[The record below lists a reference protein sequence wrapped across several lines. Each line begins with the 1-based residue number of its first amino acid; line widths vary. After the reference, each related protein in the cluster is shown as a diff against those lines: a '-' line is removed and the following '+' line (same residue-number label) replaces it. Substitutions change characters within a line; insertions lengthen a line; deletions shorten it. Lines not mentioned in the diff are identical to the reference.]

1 MHEYRTAIGKIR
13 KVAMKKVIKNIAN
26 MMYQADPTASFA
38 IEFWDGDTIR
48 FGSFPE
54 VILRLKNENS
64 TKKIIRKGF
73 LGFGEAYMDGD
84 LEIERDLQKLFRLG
98 FAINF
103 DEHQLP
109 FWQKFRP
116 AILSLLNSSTLR
128 RAPKNISFHYD
139 RGNEFYELYLD
150 KTMTYSCAYFSKPD
164 DSLEQAQLNKYE
176 HISRKLLLKPNESL
190 LDIGCGWGGMLIY
203 AAQNYGIAGV
213 GITLSK
219 NQFEYANR
227 KIEELGLQ
235 NKLKVLYQDYR
246 RLNDKF
252 DKIVSIGMMEHVG
265 KKFIPTFIRK
275 VSDLLKSGGL
285 ALLHTIGKDTP
296 SAGDPWT
303 FNYIFPGAYIP
314 ALHEIVKEVGNTG
327 FSILDV
333 ENLRLHYAKTLEKWA
348 ENFEDNIEK
357 IRSLF
362 DETFVRQWRLFL
374 NSTAAGFKYGNSRL
388 FQILVS
394 KGLDNTLPV
403 TRAHVYEEYP
413 P

>member
-1 MHEYRTAIGKIR
+1 
-13 KVAMKKVIKNIAN
+13 VKKVIKNIAQ
-26 MMYQADPTASFA
+26 MMHQADPTACFA
-38 IEFWDGDTIR
+38 IEFWDGDAIG

-54 VILRLKNENS
+54 VILRLKTERS

-73 LGFGEAYMDGD
+73 LGFGEAYMEGELD
-84 LEIERDLQKLFRLG
+84 IEKDIPKLLRLG
-98 FAINF
+98 FAVNF
-103 DEHQLP
+103 NEYCLS
-109 FWQKFRP
+109 FWQKFQVV
-116 AILSLLNSSTLR
+116 IFSLLNSSTLR

-176 HISRKLLLKPNESL
+176 HISRKLLLKPDESL

-203 AAQNYGIAGV
+203 AARNYGITGV

-219 NQFEYANR
+219 NQFEYANH

-235 NKLKVLYQDYR
+235 NQLKVLYQDYR
-246 RLNDKF
+246 KLGDKY

-265 KKFIPTFIRK
+265 KKFIPTFIQK
-275 VSDLLKSGGL
+275 VSDLLKSEGL

-296 SAGDPWT
+296 SEEDPWT
-303 FNYIFPGAYIP
+303 FNYIFPGHYIP
-314 ALHEIVKEVGNTG
+314 TLHEIVKEMGKTG

-348 ENFEDNIEK
+348 ENFEENLEK
-357 IRSLF
+357 IRGMF

-374 NSTAAGFKYGNSRL
+374 NSTAAGFKYGDSRL

-403 TRAHVYEEYP
+403 TRAHVYEE
-413 P
+413 

>member
-1 MHEYRTAIGKIR
+1 
-13 KVAMKKVIKNIAN
+13 MKKIIKNIAQ
-26 MMYQADPTASFA
+26 MMHQADPTACFA
-38 IEFWDGDTIR
+38 IEFWDGDAIS

-54 VILRLKNENS
+54 VVLRLKTENS
-64 TKKIIRKGF
+64 TKKIIKKGF
-73 LGFGEAYMDGD
+73 LGFGEAYMEGELDIEKD
-84 LEIERDLQKLFRLG
+84 LPKLLRLG

-103 DEHQLP
+103 NEYCLS
-109 FWQKFRP
+109 FWQKFQLV
-116 AILSLLNSSTLR
+116 IFSLLNSSTLR

-176 HISRKLLLKPNESL
+176 HISRKLLLKPDESL

-203 AAQNYGIAGV
+203 AAQNYGITGV

-227 KIEELGLQ
+227 KIEELGLKNQ
-235 NKLKVLYQDYR
+235 IKILYQDYR
-246 RLNDKF
+246 DLNDKF

-265 KKFIPTFIRK
+265 KKFIPTFIQK
-275 VSDLLKSGGL
+275 VSDLLKSEGL

-296 SAGDPWT
+296 SDGDPWT
-303 FNYIFPGAYIP
+303 FNYIFPGHYIP
-314 ALHEIVKEVGNTG
+314 TLHEIVEEMGKTG

-348 ENFEDNIEK
+348 ENFEENIEK
-357 IRSLF
+357 IRNMF

-388 FQILVS
+388 FQVLVS
-394 KGLDNTLPV
+394 KGLDNRLPV
-403 TRAHVYEEYP
+403 TRAHVYKE
-413 P
+413 

>member
-1 MHEYRTAIGKIR
+1 
-13 KVAMKKVIKNIAN
+13 MKKVIKNIAH
-26 MMYQADPTASFA
+26 MMHQSDPRACFA

-54 VILRLKNENS
+54 VILRLKTKS
-64 TKKIIRKGF
+64 CAKKIIRKGF
-73 LGFGEAYMDGD
+73 LGFGEAYMEGNLEVEKD
-84 LEIERDLQKLFRLG
+84 LAKLFRLG
-98 FAINF
+98 FAVNF
-103 DEHQLP
+103 DDHGLP
-109 FWQKFRP
+109 FWQKFKMLT
-116 AILSLLNSSTLR
+116 LSLLNSSTLR
-128 RAPKNISFHYD
+128 QAPKNVSHHYD
-139 RGNEFYELYLD
+139 KGDEFYALYLD
-150 KTMTYSCAYFSKPD
+150 KTMTYSCAYFSNPD

-203 AAQNYGIAGV
+203 AAQKYGINGV

-227 KIEELGLQ
+227 RIEELGLQ
-235 NKLKVLYQDYR
+235 NRLNILYKDYR
-246 RLNDKF
+246 QLYERF

-265 KKFIPTFIRK
+265 RKFIPTFIKK

-285 ALLHTIGKDTP
+285 GLLHTIGKD
-296 SAGDPWT
+296 SASTGDPWT
-303 FNYIFPGAYIP
+303 FSYIFPGAYIP
-314 ALHEIVKEVGNTG
+314 TLHELIKEMGKSG

-348 ENFEDNIEK
+348 ENFEGNIEK
-357 IRSLF
+357 IRTLF

-374 NSTAAGFKYGNSRL
+374 NSTAAGFKYGNCRL

-403 TRAHVYEEYP
+403 TREHVYGE
-413 P
+413 

>member
-1 MHEYRTAIGKIR
+1 
-13 KVAMKKVIKNIAN
+13 MKKVIKNIAQ
-26 MMYQADPTASFA
+26 MMHQADPRACFA
-38 IEFWDGDTIR
+38 IEFWDGDAIR
-48 FGSFPE
+48 FGNFPE
-54 VILRLKNENS
+54 VTLRLK
-64 TKKIIRKGF
+64 TKDCTNKIIRKGF
-73 LGFGEAYMDGD
+73 LGFGEAYMKGD
-84 LEIERDLQKLFRLG
+84 LEIEKDLLKLFRLG
-98 FAINF
+98 FAIDF
-103 DEHQLP
+103 DNYRLP
-109 FWQKFRP
+109 FWIEFRHL
-116 AILSLLNSSTLR
+116 IRSLLKMDTLGQ
-128 RAPKNISFHYD
+128 AQKNISFHYD
-139 RGNEFYELYLD
+139 RGDEFYALYLD
-150 KTMTYSCAYFSKPD
+150 KTMTYSCAYFVKPD

-176 HISRKLLLKPNESL
+176 HIARKLLLKPNESL

-203 AAQNYGIAGV
+203 AARKYGITGV

-235 NKLKVLYQDYR
+235 NQLKVLYQDYR
-246 RLNDKF
+246 QLDDKF

-265 KKFIPTFIRK
+265 KKFIPTFIQK

-296 SAGDPWT
+296 SAVDLWT
-303 FNYIFPGAYIP
+303 FNYIFPGTYIP
-314 ALHEIVKEVGNTG
+314 TLQEIVKEMGKTG

-348 ENFEDNIEK
+348 ENFEENIEK
-357 IRSLF
+357 IRKLF

-374 NSTAAGFKYGNSRL
+374 NSTAAGFKYGDSRL

-403 TRAHVYEEYP
+403 TRAHVYQE
-413 P
+413 

>member
-1 MHEYRTAIGKIR
+1 
-13 KVAMKKVIKNIAN
+13 MKKVIKNIAQ
-26 MMYQADPTASFA
+26 MMHQTDPTACFA
-38 IEFWDGDTIR
+38 IEFWDGDAIG

-54 VILRLKNENS
+54 VILRLKTENS

-73 LGFGEAYMDGD
+73 LGFGEAYMEGE
-84 LEIERDLQKLFRLG
+84 LEIEKDLPKLLRLG

-103 DEHQLP
+103 NEYCLS
-109 FWQKFRP
+109 FWQKFQL
-116 AILSLLNSSTLR
+116 AIFSLLNSSTLR

-176 HISRKLLLKPNESL
+176 HISRKLLLKPDESL

-203 AAQNYGIAGV
+203 AARNYGITGV

-219 NQFEYANR
+219 NQFEYANHR
-227 KIEELGLQ
+227 IEELGLQ
-235 NKLKVLYQDYR
+235 NQIKILYKDYR
-246 RLNDKF
+246 QLNDKY

-265 KKFIPTFIRK
+265 KKYIPTFIQK

-296 SAGDPWT
+296 SEEDPWT
-303 FNYIFPGAYIP
+303 FNYIFPGHYIP
-314 ALHEIVKEVGNTG
+314 TLHEIVKEMGKTG

-348 ENFEDNIEK
+348 ENFEKNIEK
-357 IRSLF
+357 IRELF

-403 TRAHVYEEYP
+403 TRLHVYQENP

>member
-1 MHEYRTAIGKIR
+1 MMH
-13 KVAMKKVIKNIAN
+13 
-26 MMYQADPTASFA
+26 QADPRACFA
-38 IEFWDGDTIR
+38 IEFWDGDAIR
-48 FGSFPE
+48 FGNFPE
-54 VILRLKNENS
+54 VTLRLK
-64 TKKIIRKGF
+64 TKDCTNKIIRKGF
-73 LGFGEAYMDGD
+73 LGFGEAYMKGD
-84 LEIERDLQKLFRLG
+84 LEIEKDLLKLFRLG
-98 FAINF
+98 FAIDF
-103 DEHQLP
+103 DNYRLP
-109 FWQKFRP
+109 FWIEFRHL
-116 AILSLLNSSTLR
+116 IRSLLKMDTLEQ
-128 RAPKNISFHYD
+128 AQKNISFHYD
-139 RGNEFYELYLD
+139 RGDEFYALYLD
-150 KTMTYSCAYFSKPD
+150 KTMTYSCAYFVKPD

-176 HISRKLLLKPNESL
+176 HIARKLLLKPNESL

-203 AAQNYGIAGV
+203 AARKYGITGV

-235 NKLKVLYQDYR
+235 NQLKVLYQDYR
-246 RLNDKF
+246 ELDDKF

-265 KKFIPTFIRK
+265 KKFIPTFIQK
-275 VSDLLKSGGL
+275 ASDLLKTGGL

-296 SAGDPWT
+296 SAVDLWT

-314 ALHEIVKEVGNTG
+314 TLQEIVKEMGKTG

-348 ENFEDNIEK
+348 ENFEENIEK
-357 IRSLF
+357 IRKLF

-374 NSTAAGFKYGNSRL
+374 NSTAAGFKYGDSRL

-403 TRAHVYEEYP
+403 TRAHVYQE
-413 P
+413 

>member
-1 MHEYRTAIGKIR
+1 
-13 KVAMKKVIKNIAN
+13 MKKVIKNIAQ
-26 MMYQADPTASFA
+26 MMHQADPTACFA
-38 IEFWDGDTIR
+38 IEFWDGDAIG

-54 VILRLKNENS
+54 VILRLKTERS

-73 LGFGEAYMDGD
+73 LGFGEAYMEGELD
-84 LEIERDLQKLFRLG
+84 IEKDIPKLLRLG
-98 FAINF
+98 FAVNF
-103 DEHQLP
+103 NEYCLS
-109 FWQKFRP
+109 FWQKFQVV
-116 AILSLLNSSTLR
+116 IFSLLNSSTLR

-176 HISRKLLLKPNESL
+176 HISRKLLLKPDESL

-203 AAQNYGIAGV
+203 AARNYGITGV

-219 NQFEYANR
+219 NQFEYANH

-235 NKLKVLYQDYR
+235 NQLKVLYQDYR
-246 RLNDKF
+246 KLDDKY

-265 KKFIPTFIRK
+265 KKFIPTFIQK
-275 VSDLLKSGGL
+275 VSDLLKSEGL

-296 SAGDPWT
+296 SEEDPWT
-303 FNYIFPGAYIP
+303 FNYIFPGHYIP
-314 ALHEIVKEVGNTG
+314 TLHEIVKEMGKTG

-348 ENFEDNIEK
+348 EKFEENLEK
-357 IRSLF
+357 IRGMF

-374 NSTAAGFKYGNSRL
+374 NSTAAGFKYGDSRL

-403 TRAHVYEEYP
+403 TRAHVYEE
-413 P
+413 